1 MKPITAI
8 KPITVL
14 VGLLGLGVSVFAQ
27 AQAPGVA
34 PLEVVADHGGEP
46 ARPYYVAIGTAQVQ
60 ESEGYHAD
68 VVGQAGQTGPV
79 TDAHWLPV
87 ESERLSPGHVEARQL
102 ELPAGMTPFFLVGDD
117 PLSHKW
123 LEARRD
129 WLVEHHAVGLVVD
142 VADAAGLERLRQQAQ
157 GLELRPT
164 SGDDIANRLGLEHYP
179 VAITPQGLSQ

>member
-1 MKPITAI
+1 MKPTTLLIG
-8 KPITVL
+8 L
-14 VGLLGLGVSVFAQ
+14 VALGAALFVH
-27 AQAPGVA
+27 AQAPGLT

-46 ARPYYVAIGTAQVQ
+46 ARPYYVAIGAAQV
-60 ESEGYHAD
+60 EEDEGYHAE
-68 VVGQAGQTGPV
+68 VIGQAGEAAPV
-79 TDAHWLPV
+79 TDAHWLPI
-87 ESERLSPGHVEARQL
+87 ESERLSPGNVEARQL

-142 VADAAGLERLRQQAQ
+142 VADAAGLERLRQRAQ

>member
-1 MKPITAI
+1 M

-14 VGLLGLGVSVFAQ
+14 GGLLGLGMSVFAQ
-27 AQAPGVA
+27 AQAPGVP

-46 ARPYYVAIGTAQVQ
+46 ARPYYVAIGAAQVE
-60 ESEGYHAD
+60 ESEGYHAN
-68 VVGQAGQTGPV
+68 VVGQAGQAGPV

-87 ESERLSPGHVEARQL
+87 ESERLSPGDVEAREL

-117 PLSHKW
+117 PLSLKW

-142 VADAAGLERLRQQAQ
+142 VADAAGLERLRQHAQ

-164 SGDDIANRLGLEHYP
+164 SGDDIAARLGLDHYP